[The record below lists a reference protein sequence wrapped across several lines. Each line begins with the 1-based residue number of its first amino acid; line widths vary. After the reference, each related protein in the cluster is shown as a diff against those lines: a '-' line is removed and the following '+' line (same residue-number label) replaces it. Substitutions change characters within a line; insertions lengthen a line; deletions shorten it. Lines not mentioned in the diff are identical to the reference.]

1 MTAAPLPSL
10 SVQQL
15 TEQLEELLARPG
27 VDLPWSRNDSRTYDA
42 NGLHVADYND
52 GDDAAVSIAAVSNLP
67 TLLATLRRLQAT
79 CDAKQAVIDAVTELA
94 EKYERLDAEEQSQW
108 QSMYEPGTGG
118 AWDQAAYELRAA
130 LALASPDTAQEVD
143 GK

>member
-1 MTAAPLPSL
+1 MTAPLPSL

-67 TLLATLRRLQAT
+67 TLLATIRRLQAT

-94 EKYERLDAEEQSQW
+94 DKMNALACRAADKSDDFPFEYGIQITAELAERK
-108 QSMYEPGTGG
+108 
-118 AWDQAAYELRAA
+118 LRAA
-130 LALASPDTAQEVD
+130 LASSDTAQEA
-143 GK
+143 GAS